1 MRIFL
6 LIIFIVLTLTVYASE
21 EKKIEVG
28 TVKIYTEEEFQKKL
42 ADELAKILKKIH
54 KDDLTGFAKE
64 LMEKESDLK
73 AAELAQEASAGQ
85 MKISQK
91 EFEKKMQEFQEKQK
105 TFLSCLDSTDQKENK
120 RVDHLVAIISG
131 MKPQNAADVLSVQ
144 EAEIA
149 VQVLGM
155 LDPTKVSK
163 IFNLMDK
170 EISARLQKQYLNMK
184 R

>member
-1 MRIFL
+1 MALSHAGF
-6 LIIFIVLTLTVYASE
+6 SSEE
-21 EKKIEVG
+21 EKKDEA
-28 TVKIYTEEEFQKKL
+28 TKNVKIYTEEEFQKKL
-42 ADELAKILKKIH
+42 SDELAKMLKKIH

-64 LMEKESDLK
+64 LMEKESELK
-73 AAELAQEASAGQ
+73 AKELTQEASVQ
-85 MKISQK
+85 QVKISQK

-155 LDPTKVSK
+155 LEPTKVSK

-170 EISARLQKQYLNMK
+170 VISARLQKQYLNMK

>member
-1 MRIFL
+1 MAL
-6 LIIFIVLTLTVYASE
+6 SHYGYSAEDV
-21 EKKIEVG
+21 KKDEA
-28 TVKIYTEEEFQKKL
+28 TKSAKIYTEEEFQNKL
-42 ADELAKILKKIH
+42 SDEMAKMLKKIH

-64 LMEKESDLK
+64 LMEKESEIK
-73 AAELAQEASAGQ
+73 ANELAQEASVQ
-85 MKISQK
+85 QLKISQK
-91 EFEKKMQEFQEKQK
+91 EFEKKMHDFQDKQK

-155 LDPTKVSK
+155 LEPTKVSK
-163 IFNLMDK
+163 IFNLMDNV
-170 EISARLQKQYLNMK
+170 ISARLQKQYLNMK

>member
-1 MRIFL
+1 MKVL
-6 LIIFIVLTLTVYASE
+6 LAFVLMTLGTLVFSSE
-21 EKKIEVG
+21 EKKVEVSN
-28 TVKIYTEEEFQKKL
+28 TKVYTEDEFQKKL
-42 ADELAKILKKIH
+42 TDELSKLLKKIH

-64 LMEKESDLK
+64 LMERESDLK
-73 AAELAQEASAGQ
+73 AIELAQEASVQQ

-155 LDPTKVSK
+155 LEPAKVSK

-170 EISARLQKQYLNMK
+170 AISARLQKQYLNMK